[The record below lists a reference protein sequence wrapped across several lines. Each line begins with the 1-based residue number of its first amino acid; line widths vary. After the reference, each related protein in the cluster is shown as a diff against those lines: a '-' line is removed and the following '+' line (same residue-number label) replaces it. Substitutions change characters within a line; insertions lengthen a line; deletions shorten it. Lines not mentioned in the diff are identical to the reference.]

1 VEVDVIG
8 QRPLSQRIAADLQ
21 VHHESPQLILVK
33 HGQAVAQVSHDSVT
47 ADTVA
52 LWEKTFS

>member
-8 QRPLSQRIAADLQ
+8 QRSLSQRIAGDLE

-33 HGQAVAQVSHDSVT
+33 NGKAVAQVSHDSVT

>member
-1 VEVDVIG
+1 
-8 QRPLSQRIAADLQ
+8 
-21 VHHESPQLILVK
+21 LILVK
-33 HGQAVAQVSHDSVT
+33 HGKAVAQVSHDSVT